1 MVNEVESYERVM
13 RPGGLMELALRFK
26 REGKT
31 RFIGISGHKVPAV
44 LKFVESGEIDVLM
57 FPINLA
63 WDFIPER
70 KEVFQL

>member
-13 RPGGLMELALRFK
+13 RLGGLMELALRFK

-31 RFIGISGHKVPAV
+31 RCIGISGHKVPAIM
-44 LKFVESGEIDVLM
+44 KFVESSEIDVLM

-63 WDFIPER
+63 
-70 KEVFQL
+70 